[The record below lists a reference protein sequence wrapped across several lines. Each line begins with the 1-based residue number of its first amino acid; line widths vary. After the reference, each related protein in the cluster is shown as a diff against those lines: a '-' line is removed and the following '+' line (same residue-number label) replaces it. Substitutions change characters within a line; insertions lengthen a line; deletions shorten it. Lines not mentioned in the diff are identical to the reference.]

1 MSGARGTAS
10 QQQDQRNRDNARA
23 AGNSAP
29 GVGGGG
35 FGSGGFGNGRGT
47 LSQQQD
53 QRNMAN
59 ATRAGNIAP
68 GVGRGFASGMNNATA
83 RRTIN
88 TTPSYEMSLHNMM
101 ALSGMLP
108 GPGMAP
114 HVAGMMAGIGPQ
126 FTGPRGTVNGPGDY
140 DPTNRFGSNQ
150 SQLFANQGV
159 QGIQSAG
166 APKPVTPQMPGMN
179 MMQMPAAQMNVPGPS
194 QYGVNLPS
202 YGYFGKPPA
211 LQRPKSAIMGGI

>member
-10 QQQDQRNRDNARA
+10 QQQDRRNQDNARG

-29 GVGGGG
+29 GVGGG
-35 FGSGGFGNGRGT
+35 FGGGRGT
-47 LSQQQD
+47 MSQQQD
-53 QRNMAN
+53 RVNMAN

-68 GVGRGFASGMNNATA
+68 GVERGFARGMNNATA

-150 SQLFANQGV
+150 SQLFANQGI
-159 QGIQSAG
+159 QGIQAAG
-166 APKPVTPQMPGMN
+166 QRPPMAQPQMPGMSQ
-179 MMQMPAAQMNVPGPS
+179 MQMPAAQLSVPGPS

-202 YGYFGKPPA
+202 YGYFGTPPA
-211 LQRPKSAIMGGI
+211 QQRPKSAIMGGI